1 VPISYPMANP
11 PLPPGT
17 QNVYIFPQ
25 HPKDPVSPNWLFD
38 VEQQFGPNTVFTLR
52 YTGNQDHH
60 MQAGV
65 DFAAVNLN
73 PGDYVFQTR
82 KIAGFANEYFLGD
95 ILNSSYNALQV
106 QLRHHS
112 GNLDLEANYA
122 WSHEIDNMVNVF
134 NGFSNP
140 YDPNFDRGPG
150 DWDIRHNFT
159 ASAVYSMPKL
169 KGHNALERG
178 VLGGWQT
185 SSIFQARTG
194 APVNVSLVSGFFG
207 IPARPDYTGEPVDL
221 PGGVDWP
228 NRSYNRDAY
237 QLEPGFNLI
246 PGDPSTTG
254 NVGRN
259 SLRGPGFFQWDFSGM
274 KNFAL
279 GEKAKLQ
286 FRADIFNILN
296 HPNFANPD
304 GGICTSVNVFASPA
318 CTPNTNFGRT
328 GQTIASESNSLVG
341 TGTAR
346 QEQFSLKVIF

>member
-1 VPISYPMANP
+1 
-11 PLPPGT
+11 
-17 QNVYIFPQ
+17 
-25 HPKDPVSPNWLFD
+25 
-38 VEQQFGPNTVFTLR
+38 
-52 YTGNQDHH
+52 
-60 MQAGV
+60 
-65 DFAAVNLN
+65 
-73 PGDYVFQTR
+73 
-82 KIAGFANEYFLGD
+82 
-95 ILNSSYNALQV
+95 
-106 QLRHHS
+106 
-112 GNLDLEANYA
+112 NYA

-169 KGHNALERG
+169 RGHNAIERG

-185 SSIFQARTG
+185 SSIFQVRSG

-296 HPNFANPD
+296 HPNFSNPD
-304 GGICTSVNVFASPA
+304 GGICTSVNVFAAQP